1 MFGKGVFALFT
12 SKAVLFLVA
21 LFLAYQ
27 YVLPLFI
34 KK

>member
-1 MFGKGVFALFT
+1 VFALFT
-12 SKAVLFLVA
+12 SKAVIFIIF

-27 YVLPLFI
+27 YLLPMFF